1 MARNDKV
8 LFYLDEG
15 QRFRLSCNN
24 LQWILE
30 RGRPEKRRPG
40 KDSGYRGIASVCSTK
55 AILRCRIREK
65 GAIPSPAAAVLL
77 DALPDTFF
85 ECRELV
91 RALGI
96 DGFREWLRSRAAG
109 LMPLWTIVRRGCSTE
124 FPAPGHANI
133 GSMICMQLHWPEVRI
148 P

>member
-1 MARNDKV
+1 MARKRHV
-8 LFYLDEG
+8 LFALDEDE
-15 QRFRLSCNN
+15 RFLLSCDDR
-24 LQWILE
+24 QWILE

-55 AILRCRIREK
+55 AILHCRIREK

-96 DGFREWLRSRAAG
+96 DGFRELLGAA
-109 LMPLWTIVRRGCSTE
+109 P
-124 FPAPGHANI
+124 PG
-133 GSMICMQLHWPEVRI
+133 
-148 P
+148 

>member
-1 MARNDKV
+1 MARKRHV
-8 LFYLDEG
+8 LFVLDENE
-15 QRFRLSCNN
+15 RFLLSCDNR
-24 LQWILE
+24 QWILE
-30 RGRPEKRRPG
+30 CGRPEKRRPG

-65 GAIPSPAAAVLL
+65 GAIPSPTAAVLL

-109 LMPLWTIVRRGCSTE
+109 LMSLPDASQ
-124 FPAPGHANI
+124 AA
-133 GSMICMQLHWPEVRI
+133 
-148 P
+148 